1 MSKPRYLTA
10 SKISLLVLV
19 DLYCSTGVPSTATI
33 PVLSF
38 ILSRSFPTTPS
49 AARASRSVK
58 QHDIAFSIRAFED
71 VLQHHASSMPG
82 RSLFDVFLKLIWEMN
97 SFDALFNLFDRLG
110 GLLARPRGEA
120 SEASLF
126 ERVHLSQTSP
136 LGALIRRAR
145 VEFVRLP
152 FDDAI
157 RLWSA
162 FIAYRAPTAHWN
174 KRLAG
179 LASSGADTV
188 AADLE
193 LEPGDSLYEIAYG
206 RLSNAEI
213 EEHALSHDDLEHLLE
228 FQLDQLQ
235 RLGCRVPDEMRNPL
249 RDMLESCGTAPR
261 QAHLVRFFDTWK
273 AGDYTSAF
281 DHLHR
286 YFDYA
291 MQARERIHYQYALL
305 HMAILQADFG
315 CFGEAIAAINETI
328 ATARENQD
336 IHCLNFS
343 LNWLHHMSKAY
354 PKQMKRAGYMGMLG
368 SEKEGLAFLKAKARE
383 TKTFNLLSATLLNEA
398 KLCLLIGDSVSRAF
412 EYLHQSAHLNLKEDI
427 GNHSSHMLFQ
437 SALSSRLGI
446 TYLSGVYCELLLH
459 CYHRSCPVDD
469 RIRATGRR
477 TFLALQKGRYN
488 EALSL
493 LGSISTSTPE
503 SLKFHQYI
511 YFCTG
516 LVKLKRAIHW
526 ADWTACEAL
535 LPSLQPDASTD
546 PELSFLLS
554 ESRIDYLVTRGLY
567 SEAFKALENLSASL
581 KEEGADVMQR
591 ISVLIAKAELFR
603 KAGEPERGFSVA
615 LRAASVA
622 FKARLM
628 PCLWSAVGMLAN
640 ILNTVTEYSAAMR
653 MLNAVTPQSLE
664 NVDHFVTARLYS
676 YLGDAYV
683 GLAGEDDAST
693 SQGAR
698 VRALHVSRAEMY
710 IDRARE
716 CFKRVEDL
724 EGECEQL
731 MKKAIIAKLRGD
743 EKLAEEWAQNHN
755 RVWEEGTGRIVDSD
769 AKV

>member
-19 DLYCSTGVPSTATI
+19 NLYCSDGVPSSATI

-38 ILSRSFPTTPS
+38 ILSHSFPTTHS
-49 AARASRSVK
+49 AARAPRSAK
-58 QHDIAFSIRAFED
+58 QHDVAFSIRAFED
-71 VLQHHASSMPG
+71 VLKGHASSMPG
-82 RSLFDVFLKLIWEMN
+82 RSLLDVFLKDMWGMN
-97 SFDALFNLFDRLG
+97 SFDALFILFDRLG
-110 GLLARPRGEA
+110 DLLARPREEA
-120 SEASLF
+120 SQDDVAG
-126 ERVHLSQTSP
+126 RVYLSQTSP

-162 FIAYRAPTAHWN
+162 FIAYRAPTAKWN

-179 LASSGADTV
+179 LASSGVDIV
-188 AADLE
+188 AAGMGLQ
-193 LEPGDSLYEIAYG
+193 PGDDLYETAYG
-206 RLSNAEI
+206 RRSTEEV
-213 EEHALSHDDLEHLLE
+213 EEHALSLDDLERLLE
-228 FQLDQLQ
+228 FQLDRLQ
-235 RLGCRVPDEMRNPL
+235 RLGCRVPDEMKDPL

-261 QAHLVRFFDTWK
+261 QAHLVQFFDTWK

-281 DHLHR
+281 DNLHR

-354 PKQMKRAGYMGMLG
+354 PKQMKRAGYIGMLG

-383 TKTFNLLSATLLNEA
+383 TKTYNLLSATLLNEA
-398 KLCLLIGDSVSRAF
+398 KLCLLMGDPVSRAF
-412 EYLHQSAHLNLKEDI
+412 EHLYQSAHLNLKEDI

-459 CYHRSCPVDD
+459 CYHHSCPLDD
-469 RIRATGRR
+469 HIRATGRL

-488 EALSL
+488 DALAL
-493 LGSISTSTPE
+493 LSSISTSTNQ

-511 YFCTG
+511 FFCTG
-516 LVKLKRAIHW
+516 LSKLKRAIHW
-526 ADWTACEAL
+526 TDWTTCTAL
-535 LPSLQPDASTD
+535 LSSLQPDASTD

-554 ESRIDYLVTRGLY
+554 ESRIDYLVMRGLY
-567 SEAFKALENLSASL
+567 SEAFTALEALSESL

-603 KAGEPERGFSVA
+603 RAGEAERGFSVA

-628 PCLWSAVGMLAN
+628 PCLWSAIGMLAN
-640 ILNTVTEYSAAMR
+640 ILNSVAEYEAAMR
-653 MLNAVTPQSLE
+653 LLHAIVPQSLE
-664 NVDHFVTARLYS
+664 NVDHFVTGKLYSHLGDSYIGRAGMEDTSTSRGARL
-676 YLGDAYV
+676 
-683 GLAGEDDAST
+683 
-693 SQGAR
+693 
-698 VRALHVSRAEMY
+698 RALHVSRAETY

-724 EGECEQL
+724 HGECEQL
-731 MKKAIIAKLRGD
+731 VKKAIVAKLRGD
-743 EKLAEEWAQNHN
+743 ETLAEEWAQKHN
-755 RVWEEGTGRIVDSD
+755 RVWDQATARFPDSSTNC
-769 AKV
+769 